1 MKTISGKSPIRVT
14 ITTICAVIL
23 FVHPLSVSAHCD
35 TMDGPVVKAAQR
47 ALETGDVNRVL
58 PWVQKQDEPAIKK
71 NFEHALSVRKLSPEA
86 KALADTYFFET
97 LVRIHRA
104 GEGAPYTGVKPSGTD
119 LGPAIPA
126 ADRAIEDGKA
136 QPLVKL
142 LTDAMYA
149 GMHKRFEEV
158 LAKKGFNKDDVE
170 KGREY
175 VKAYVEFTHYVEG
188 LYEAAK
194 GPADGHSHAS
204 EGAELHKEKHH

>member
-1 MKTISGKSPIRVT
+1 MKTIFGTSSILAA
-14 ITTICAVIL
+14 ITSICAVIVL
-23 FVHPLSVSAHCD
+23 FHPVSVSAHCD
-35 TMDGPVVKAAQR
+35 TMNGPVVKAAQR
-47 ALETGDVNRVL
+47 ALETGDVNLVFL
-58 PWVQKQDEPAIKK
+58 WVQKQDEPAIKK

-142 LTDAMYA
+142 LTDAMHA

-158 LAKKGFNKDDVE
+158 SAKKGFTKDNIE
-170 KGREY
+170 AGREY

-188 LYEAAK
+188 LFEAAK
-194 GPADGHSHAS
+194 GPAECHSHSS
-204 EGAELHKEKHH
+204 EGLELHKEKHH